1 MNNAM
6 KNTLTLGLLLASG
19 FACALADEQSIGESA
34 DSLGVG
40 VPVTIQCNIDGA
52 RVYLDSDSVGT
63 TPLTLSSVAPGKH
76 ALKLVPPD
84 VENWLSEPMVDTLDV
99 SGTAPIAA
107 RFSFEQK
114 YLVLSTPSQASV
126 FVGDSLMGTTPL
138 VVKTASPSITLR
150 LPGFEEVTL
159 PTANAKRGILSADLK
174 RIWQTT
180 AEESIFK
187 DSEENGSS
195 LRLYLTGATTILAG
209 ATSAYFKVKADNTY
223 SQYVR
228 TGDPNQLAEVNRL
241 DTAAGIALAVTQIS
255 LGIFTYFILSE

>member
-1 MNNAM
+1 M
-6 KNTLTLGLLLASG
+6 KQILALVLLLPSCLASVR
-19 FACALADEQSIGESA
+19 ADEDRVGGDA
-34 DSLGVG
+34 DSAGVS
-40 VPVTIQCNIDGA
+40 VTIQCNIEGT

-63 TPLTLSSVAPGKH
+63 TPLTLSAVAPGKH
-76 ALKLVPPD
+76 VVKLVPPD
-84 VENWLSEPMVDTLDV
+84 VENWLSEPLVDTMEV
-99 SGTAPIAA
+99 SGSTPVVAK
-107 RFSFEQK
+107 FSFEQK
-114 YLVLSTPSQASV
+114 YLVLSTPSQANV
-126 FVGDSLMGTTPL
+126 FAGDSLMGTTPL
-138 VVKTASPSITLR
+138 VVKTSAPSLTLR

-174 RIWQTT
+174 KIWQSTT
-180 AEESIFK
+180 EESIFK
-187 DSEENGSS
+187 DSEEKGSS